1 MLTIEAVRSSVR
13 RGDFGA
19 AIQADKLL
27 LPEAVAEVAVPG
39 GVRDAAEFVAY
50 AQTFPSAFAK
60 ALQWEIADVQHALT
74 LLAELLR
81 GHVDDAV
88 LHPPPVVKRRYGALD
103 PRHLKRR
110 DS

>member
-1 MLTIEAVRSSVR
+1 MLTIEPVRSSVR

-19 AIQADKLL
+19 AVRQDKLL
-27 LPEAVAEVAVPG
+27 LPEAVAAVAVPG
-39 GVRDAAEFVAY
+39 GVRNAAEFIAY
-50 AQTFPSAFAK
+50 AQAFPSAFAK
-60 ALQWEIADVQHALT
+60 ALQWEITDVQHALA
-74 LLAELLR
+74 LLADLLR

-88 LHPPPVVKRRYGALD
+88 LRPPPVVKRRYGALD